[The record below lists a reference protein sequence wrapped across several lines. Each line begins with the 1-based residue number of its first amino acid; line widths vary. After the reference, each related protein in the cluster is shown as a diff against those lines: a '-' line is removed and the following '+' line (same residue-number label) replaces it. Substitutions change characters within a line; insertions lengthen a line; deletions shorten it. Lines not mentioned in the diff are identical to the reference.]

1 MRPCLLRK
9 PLGSADRGMGC
20 DSCLFCKS
28 KVFSP
33 HSTLTEVTT
42 GCIKMNQKGSQDREI
57 AHVLT
62 HIFSVVV
69 VIFQKVKVCNPKAL
83 VFKNVKAHSLSI
95 PFSPQ
100 YIKIYIL
107 ILKHSNLN

>member
-1 MRPCLLRK
+1 
-9 PLGSADRGMGC
+9 
-20 DSCLFCKS
+20 
-28 KVFSP
+28 
-33 HSTLTEVTT
+33 
-42 GCIKMNQKGSQDREI
+42 MNHKGSQDREI
-57 AHVLT
+57 VHVLT

-83 VFKNVKAHSLSI
+83 VFKNEKAHSLSI

-107 ILKHSNLN
+107 TLKHSNLNWHLPILLGNSLNI